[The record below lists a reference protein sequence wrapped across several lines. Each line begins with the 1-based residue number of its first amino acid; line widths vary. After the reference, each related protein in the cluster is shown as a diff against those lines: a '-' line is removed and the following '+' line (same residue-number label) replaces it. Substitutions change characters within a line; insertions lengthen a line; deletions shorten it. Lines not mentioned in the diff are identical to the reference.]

1 MIGILILSLTLVVCS
16 REPRPTADEGQLL
29 AAGLPSATTSASEA
43 EQDSSPMVVRR
54 LWFVVDN
61 LGFWGGP
68 SPDGRYLSF
77 SDNMTGD
84 LAIHEF
90 STGENRRLTDAS
102 NGEYAWGSAF
112 SPDGELIAYGWTNEA
127 GYDELRI
134 LGLAGSD
141 PRIVYGNESFG
152 VGPFEWSSDGE
163 RIVVRIDR
171 YDESIR
177 EIGLV
182 TVADGS
188 LRVLK
193 TLDRDAPFEVSISPD
208 GRSIIYDYP
217 AKNDSSASD
226 IYVIYV
232 ETGFERPLVEHPADD
247 RVLGWA
253 PDGGHVLFLSDRTG
267 TLGVWLLPV
276 ADGRPAGRA
285 RLVKPDMWRIAPLG
299 FARNGSFYYGV
310 PMDMTDVYVAA
321 FDPETG
327 RLIDQPTR
335 ISQSFFGSNED
346 VVWSRDGRYLA
357 YLSKRDP
364 MGRVGTNVIVT
375 RSMDTGEQR
384 ELTPGI
390 GPIYWPRWSP
400 DGRSILVANYES
412 GDKGLFLVDVQTGK
426 AEPAIR
432 YGPDEYHLRAYWR
445 PDGRSVFCWTYSEDG
460 TRIGIRDLESGA
472 EEVLTHAAPDEGFI
486 AGGYG
491 VSPDETRL
499 AFAYRDRQEDGGWS
513 LMVMSTAG
521 AEPRALLH
529 FEAGTSW
536 PQQIYWAP
544 DGRYVYYKRHGNS
557 DEYVDLWRVPAEGG
571 EPKRLDW
578 YEEVDGRGM
587 RFHPDG
593 RRIALTRGDFGSEVW
608 VMEDFLPS
616 HATGQSESEEE

>member
-84 LAIHEF
+84 LVLHEF
-90 STGENRRLTDAS
+90 GTEKDRRLTEAS

-112 SPDGELIAYGWTNEA
+112 SPDGERVAYGWTNEV

-134 LGLAGSD
+134 LELDGSG
-141 PRIVYGNESFG
+141 PRTVYADESFNL
-152 VGPFEWSSDGE
+152 GPIEWSSDGE

-171 YDESIR
+171 NDEPIR

-182 TVADGS
+182 TVANGS
-188 LRVLK
+188 LQVLK
-193 TLDRDAPFEVSISPD
+193 TLDRDAPFEVSMSPD
-208 GRSIIYDYP
+208 GRSVIYDYA
-217 AKNDSSASD
+217 AKGDPSASD
-226 IYVIYV
+226 IYLINV
-232 ETGFERPLVEHPADD
+232 ETGDERMLVEHPADD

-310 PMDMTDVYVAA
+310 PMDMTDVYVAE

-327 RLIDQPTR
+327 RIIDQPTR

-346 VVWSRDGRYLA
+346 AVWSRDGRYVT
-357 YLSKRDP
+357 YLSKRGP
-364 MGRVGTNVIVT
+364 LGRAGTNVIVT
-375 RSMDTGEQR
+375 RSMETGEQR
-384 ELTPGI
+384 ELTPSI

-400 DGRSILVANYES
+400 DGRHILVANYES
-412 GDKGLFLVDVQTGK
+412 GDKGLFLVDVQTGQ
-426 AEPAIR
+426 AEPAVR
-432 YGPDEYHLRAYWR
+432 YGPDDYHLRAYWR
-445 PDGRSVFCWTYSEDG
+445 SDGRSIFCWTYSEDG

-472 EEVLTHAAPDEGFI
+472 EKVLQHAAPDEGFI
-486 AGGYG
+486 SGGYA

-499 AFAYRDRQEDGGWS
+499 AFAYRDGQDDSEWS
-513 LMVMSTAG
+513 LIVMSTAG
-521 AEPRALLH
+521 GEPRALLH

-536 PQQIYWAP
+536 PQLIHWGP
-544 DGRYVYYKRHGNS
+544 DGHHIYYKRHGNN

-571 EPKRLDW
+571 EPERLDW
-578 YEEVDGRGM
+578 YEDVDGRGIH
-587 RFHPDG
+587 FHPDG
-593 RRIALTRGDFGSEVW
+593 RRIALSRGEFGSEVW

-616 HATGQSESEEE
+616 EASGQSESEGE